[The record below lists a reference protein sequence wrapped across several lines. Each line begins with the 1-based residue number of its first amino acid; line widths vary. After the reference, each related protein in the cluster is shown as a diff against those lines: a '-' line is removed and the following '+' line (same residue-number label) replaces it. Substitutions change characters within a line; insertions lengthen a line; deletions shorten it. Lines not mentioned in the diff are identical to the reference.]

1 MSRWFR
7 HYAGMMRDDKLVRV
21 AIRSGQT
28 IERVVWIYG
37 AILESAAEI
46 DDGGLFDFDAAEAAY
61 FLRAPESDVLS
72 VVAELAAAGRIAETR
87 VLKWSDRQ
95 FQSDRSAPRQAAY
108 RERKRQAGGNNPPSG
123 DANVT
128 SQSRHGDA
136 PETETETEKI
146 KTEPKGSSKSLVEL
160 EKLGAISSCLKA
172 AFSCPEG
179 VDPAHWR
186 DFMKNRR
193 TKRLTNSDTAY
204 AGQLKALAEFSDDEW
219 PPGRLVQFAA
229 EKGWGSINDPRT
241 PKYGQPASNITS
253 LRGSRPDPALDLLRA
268 ARAAED
274 RENHWGTGPPLPA
287 IGSSGP

>member
-1 MSRWFR
+1 VSFTVAMLKQMREEGLSLDACIRVFEA
-7 HYAGMMRDDKLVRV
+7 AGPD
-21 AIRSGQT
+21 T
-28 IERVVWIYG
+28 
-37 AILESAAEI
+37 AAEKRR
-46 DDGGLFDFDAAEAAY
+46 AY
-61 FLRAPESDVLS
+61 
-72 VVAELAAAGRIAETR
+72 
-87 VLKWSDRQ
+87 DRQ
-95 FQSDRSAPRQAAY
+95 
-108 RERKRQAGGNNPPSG
+108 RKAEKRALSGGKSGGNPPDPSPNER
-123 DANVT
+123 DILT
-128 SQSRHGDA
+128 PTRK
-136 PETETETEKI
+136 E